1 MPTKRFRLS
10 AAAAALSAA
19 ALVATGCDQDVQ
31 SSVISL
37 TSQTSGSLLQIFV
50 QSWLSEL
57 AARGNPDLEAALF
70 NQTH

>member
-1 MPTKRFRLS
+1 MPTKRIRL
-10 AAAAALSAA
+10 AAVAVLSAA
-19 ALVATGCDQDVQ
+19 ALVITGCDKDVQ

-37 TSQTSGSLLQIFV
+37 TSATSGNLLQIFV
-50 QSWLSEL
+50 QSWLSEM